1 MVSIRDAAAIEGAVL
16 VGESDGQRG
25 DDLPH
30 RRQEALVSTIKP
42 GMIGLPRMV
51 APGCVAEG
59 NRSFCRG

>member
-1 MVSIRDAAAIEGAVL
+1 
-16 VGESDGQRG
+16 
-25 DDLPH
+25 
-30 RRQEALVSTIKP
+30 LVSTIKP